1 MSQNKIGALIFLA
14 LSIFYGYLASQIP
27 VATGLEGPVKP
38 ATLPLFLS
46 ASGIVVSILLLLL
59 PSEKVR
65 ADLVLDRNNLFR
77 AVGLLVSMV
86 IYGLTISSLGFLGAT
101 ILFLITGFWVMG
113 IRQQKVLFLLPVI
126 VATFFWFVLTKILGI
141 YLDTGWV
148 SWLLSKFI
156 D

>member
-1 MSQNKIGALIFLA
+1 MFQNKIGALIFLA

-27 VATGLEGPVKP
+27 VAIGLEGPVKP

-141 YLDTGWV
+141 YLDTGWIG
-148 SWLLSKFI
+148 WLLSKFI

>member
-1 MSQNKIGALIFLA
+1 M
-14 LSIFYGYLASQIP
+14 
-27 VATGLEGPVKP
+27 
-38 ATLPLFLS
+38 
-46 ASGIVVSILLLLL
+46 
-59 PSEKVR
+59 R